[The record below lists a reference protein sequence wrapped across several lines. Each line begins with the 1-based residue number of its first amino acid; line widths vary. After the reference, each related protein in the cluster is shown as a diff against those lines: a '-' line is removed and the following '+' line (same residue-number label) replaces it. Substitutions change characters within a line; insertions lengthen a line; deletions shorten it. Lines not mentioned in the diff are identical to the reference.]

1 MSPMMIESLAA
12 ARLAEQRETVARIRL
27 RRQLRTAKRPVLA
40 ASAPPN
46 LLIVPRVRPSL
57 SSRSSY
63 Y

>member
-1 MSPMMIESLAA
+1 
-12 ARLAEQRETVARIRL
+12 VRIRL